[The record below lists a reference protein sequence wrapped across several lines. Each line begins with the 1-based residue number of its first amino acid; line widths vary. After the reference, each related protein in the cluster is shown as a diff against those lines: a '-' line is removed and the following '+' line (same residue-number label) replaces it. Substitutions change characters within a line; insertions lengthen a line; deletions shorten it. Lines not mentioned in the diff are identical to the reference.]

1 METNFQ
7 GRKFSLPPSDPTLV
21 QGRKFSLPPSD
32 PTLVMQVTAVPV
44 QDPFWGLKLEPPPSV
59 ISCAYGSDENNSE
72 ASRAFI
78 GGGSTTVTGRAV
90 FFLSSLLGNLLDPQ
104 QDLE

>member
-7 GRKFSLPPSDPTLV
+7 GRKV
-21 QGRKFSLPPSD
+21 ALPPSD
-32 PTLVMQVTAVPV
+32 PTLVMQVMALPV
-44 QDPFWGLKLEPPPSV
+44 QDPFWGLKLEPQPSV
-59 ISCAYGSDENNSE
+59 ISCADGSDENNSE
-72 ASRAFI
+72 VSRALVE
-78 GGGSTTVTGRAV
+78 GSTTVTGQAV